1 MSTAPTITTARLT
14 LRHHRLEDFEPM
26 AALFATEWA
35 QYVDG
40 PYSAQDLWS
49 MLGSDVASWQFL
61 GFGAWA
67 VDLSE
72 TGEFIGQVGINKPP
86 KFPETEIGWCIF
98 PDYECKGFA
107 FEAACAARDWAF
119 QNAGLA
125 TLVSY
130 IDAPNTRSI
139 ALAQRLGAIEDQ
151 NAARPSPEDVVYRHP
166 HPDELQGGMEAYA

>member
-1 MSTAPTITTARLT
+1 MTLAPTISTTRLT

-26 AALFATEWA
+26 AKLFATDWA
-35 QYVDG
+35 KYMDG

-67 VDLSE
+67 VDLTE

-98 PDYECKGFA
+98 PGFEGKGYA

-119 QNAGLA
+119 ENTGL
-125 TLVSY
+125 TSLVSY

-139 ALAQRLGAIEDQ
+139 ALAKRLGASEDPS
-151 NAARPSPEDVVYRHP
+151 AARPEPEDVVYRHP
-166 HPDELQGGMEAYA
+166 HPDERQSGSEAYA